1 MKNVKFLPWVGNS
14 YDCGVLGF
22 DGNGVIRYGSAQ
34 MRGRRIMVLGES
46 HYCANPETE
55 AVVSLTIDI
64 ISDLINP
71 SSEHEPYKN
80 TYTKFAKSAIGTFD
94 ELSDNAKSEFW
105 NHVLFYNYVQT
116 AISGARVAPTNE
128 EFKDSKDAFFEVLA
142 KYKPDLVIVWGSR
155 LYNNL
160 PQTGNQL
167 ADLVIQQGE
176 YAGRAVEMWSY
187 EVESKFVALMPIV
200 HPSAGF
206 DLKLHNAFI
215 RQFIEQMEK

>member
-1 MKNVKFLPWVGNS
+1 MKCVKFLPWVGNS
-14 YDCGVLGF
+14 YECGMLGY

-34 MRGRRIMVLGES
+34 MSGKRIMVSGES

-55 AVVSLTIDI
+55 AVESITRDVISDI
-64 ISDLINP
+64 IDP
-71 SSEHEPYKN
+71 RSEHEPYKN

-94 ELSDNAKSEFW
+94 ELSDSAKSEFW

-128 EFKDSKDAFFEVLA
+128 EFKDSRDAFFEVLS
-142 KYKPDLVIVWGSR
+142 KYKPDIVIVWGSR
-155 LYNNL
+155 LYNSL

-167 ADLVIQQGE
+167 ADLVIENGE
-176 YAGRAVEMWSY
+176 YAGQSTELWSY
-187 EVESKFVALMPIV
+187 EVEGRLVALMPIV

-215 RQFIEQMEK
+215 RQFIEQAKR